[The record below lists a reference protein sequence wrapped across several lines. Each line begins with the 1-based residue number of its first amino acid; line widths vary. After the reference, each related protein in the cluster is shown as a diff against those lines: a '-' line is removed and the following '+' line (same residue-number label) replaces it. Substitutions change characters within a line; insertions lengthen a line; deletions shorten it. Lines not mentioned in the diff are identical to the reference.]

1 MKLTESDFW
10 TLVICATA
18 IICMSFLSGQSRAMD
33 NQLAAQR
40 LANFCQDNEMN
51 MLCMGMRQP

>member
-1 MKLTESDFW
+1 MKLTESDIW
-10 TLVICATA
+10 TLVICATV

-40 LANFCQDNEMN
+40 LANFCQYNEMN
-51 MLCMGMRQP
+51 MLCMGVKNP